1 MSYFSASQ
9 EAAINSGIL
18 QMHNFFAAK
27 NVFHAIK
34 KGTITSISESN
45 NHNAFYK
52 NSIQNS
58 TVVETETSGLFLAR
72 AYYLDKGTE
81 FKAIESDQG
90 AVSSNPKI
98 KIITDITGNG
108 FLKDAKD
115 VYWDEKY
122 YDVISAPRKHG
133 LLENNFYN
141 YYLEEVK

>member
-27 NVFHAIK
+27 NVFHAVK

-81 FKAIESDQG
+81 FQAIESNQG